1 MLKVEEKEVGFMP
14 YNKDKQQSF
23 QAAQQGYEQ
32 AISAKQEIIVSSSG
46 YGKDLKHLQQEVG
59 EAKMQ
64 IENALVNASEHQR
77 AQLLQFQ
84 QDLQSIET
92 EMNDNL

>member
-1 MLKVEEKEVGFMP
+1 MP
-14 YNKDKQQSF
+14 YHKNKQQSF

-32 AISAKQEIIVSSSG
+32 AIDAKKEIVVSSSG

-59 EAKMQ
+59 EAKQQ

-77 AQLLQFQ
+77 AQLQQFQ
-84 QDLQSIET
+84 QDLQSIEA
-92 EMNDNL
+92 EMNNE

>member
-1 MLKVEEKEVGFMP
+1 MP

-32 AISAKQEIIVSSSG
+32 AVDAKKEIVVSSSG

-59 EAKMQ
+59 EAKQQ
-64 IENALVNASEHQR
+64 IESALVNASEHQR
-77 AQLLQFQ
+77 TQLLQFQ
-84 QDLQSIET
+84 QDLQSIEA
-92 EMNDNL
+92 EINNE

>member
-1 MLKVEEKEVGFMP
+1 MP

-32 AISAKQEIIVSSSG
+32 AVDAQKEIIVSSSG
-46 YGKDLKHLQQEVG
+46 YGKDLHHLKQEVG
-59 EAKMQ
+59 EAKQQ
-64 IENALVNASEHQR
+64 IESAMMNASEHQR

-84 QDLQSIET
+84 QDLQSIEA
-92 EMNDNL
+92 EMNGDL

>member
-1 MLKVEEKEVGFMP
+1 MP

-32 AISAKQEIIVSSSG
+32 AVDAKKEVVVSSSG
-46 YGKDLKHLQQEVG
+46 YGKDLKHLHQEVG
-59 EAKMQ
+59 EAKEQ
-64 IENALVNASEHQR
+64 IESALMSATEHQR

-84 QDLQSIET
+84 QDLQSIEA
-92 EMNDNL
+92 EMNQE

>member
-1 MLKVEEKEVGFMP
+1 MP
-14 YNKDKQQSF
+14 YHKNKQQSF

-32 AISAKQEIIVSSSG
+32 AIDAKNEIVVSSSG

-59 EAKMQ
+59 EAKQQ

-84 QDLQSIET
+84 QDLQSIEA
-92 EMNDNL
+92 EMNNE